1 MIADMKNQEFLNKAL
16 RLLPTLKETKVEVA
30 QTVEVY
36 KEDSEIKIEKTET
49 YSDKQLNKGSR
60 IYLDFG
66 NHQVRYL
73 HLKFG
78 YTVIQTLRYGCGF
91 ISQKILSSFLRMRK
105 ITGDGF
111 VHPGLKKSRFI
122 LIRYHQK

>member
-60 IYLDFG
+60 IYLDF
-66 NHQVRYL
+66 
-73 HLKFG
+73 
-78 YTVIQTLRYGCGF
+78 
-91 ISQKILSSFLRMRK
+91 
-105 ITGDGF
+105 
-111 VHPGLKKSRFI
+111 
-122 LIRYHQK
+122 

>member
-1 MIADMKNQEFLNKAL
+1 MKNQEFLNKAL

-66 NHQVRYL
+66 NHQVGYL
-73 HLKFG
+73 HLKLG
-78 YTVIQTLRYGCGF
+78 YTGSHPDAPVW
-91 ISQKILSSFLRMRK
+91 MRIHFAENPVELFENAK
-105 ITGDGF
+105 NYR
-111 VHPGLKKSRFI
+111 GLDLFI
-122 LIRYHQK
+122 LD